1 MSPARKQKTIQRAL
15 REFRHSIALS
25 IFRYAQNTPCTF
37 ADIHA
42 ADDIVELYD
51 EYSLRVLISWLATK
65 NGCSAYSS
73 SIQSKSI
80 ANELDLCAPLR
91 MECAFPYTT
100 DLLDELAMKL
110 EEDHFRKLDATLIPN
125 LSVIGTLYELICG
138 ETISLESDRSNHCLE
153 DMHTSNKRK
162 ASGQFYTPPSV
173 VSYCLSMAFSKDSQE
188 FMKAIKVNAE
198 VPLHHAINGEAEPK
212 HVFKMLDPSCGTGNF
227 LIGALNFLKEA
238 NCGAEVMVNFAM
250 SSLYGIEIDPRA
262 ASLART
268 SALLAVGRELQ
279 EICNSFGLDTD
290 AATRFISVAYRKL
303 CDHIVESDAILES
316 INKEETLEEF
326 DLVITNPPYLSFGAR
341 NQPKLPASS
350 STFLRQL
357 FPKSAQYK
365 ISFYSVFQDICIRY
379 AREGG
384 RVVLLVPDSFLTGQY
399 FEKLREHILAE
410 TTVISLTELPDN
422 TIPGAVVGKWCVAVY
437 ERNRIQARKQKQDD
451 GKSAST
457 TREGVFV
464 EVVSFDNLED
474 ERNARRYKTS
484 LAKLVSKDRSRFRL
498 LFHPL
503 DEQIVGRLEDLPP
516 LYTVLRGH
524 TGIRALKGR
533 DSIVADRKLSKS
545 WKQGLTSGKH
555 VVPYRVE
562 WGGDWL
568 NIDPS
573 LLFGGGFDPAIIE
586 NPKILIRQ
594 TADSITAA
602 VDTTGLY
609 HLNNVHS
616 FSPSTKTVSLFTLVA
631 ILNSNLF
638 RYLYRVKTREGGR
651 ALAQIDIETVECLP
665 IASMKSDIGHGLHS
679 LAERLISLS
688 KCQES
693 ARECG
698 CCDGNLISFTRRC
711 VDRLVYELYGISE
724 IEIQHIEEYVR
735 TEGSPHFSMMG
746 VDEALREAGFQ
757 AAASE
762 GKCRS

>member
-1 MSPARKQKTIQRAL
+1 MSLTRKQKTIQRAL

-25 IFRYAQNTPCTF
+25 IFRYAQNTLCTI

-42 ADDIVELYD
+42 TDDIVELYD

-80 ANELDLCAPLR
+80 ANEWELSAPLR

-100 DLLDELAMKL
+100 DLLDELATKL
-110 EEDHFRKLDATLIPN
+110 ETEYFPILDAA
-125 LSVIGTLYELICG
+125 LSPHLSLIGTLYELVCG
-138 ETISLESDRSNHCLE
+138 EPISVGIDKSNHCL
-153 DMHTSNKRK
+153 DDIRISNKRK
-162 ASGQFYTPPSV
+162 TSGQFYTPSSV
-173 VSYCLSMAFSKDSQE
+173 VSYCLSMVFSKDSQE
-188 FMKAIKVNAE
+188 FMKSIKVNAE
-198 VPLHHAINGEAEPK
+198 VSMHHVCHEKAQTK

-227 LIGALNFLKEA
+227 LIGALRCLKETG
-238 NCGAEVMVNFAM
+238 CTPGVLVNFAAF
-250 SSLYGIEIDPRA
+250 SLYGIELDPRA
-262 ASLART
+262 ASLARI
-268 SALLAVGRELQ
+268 SVLLAIGQELQ
-279 EICNSFGLDTD
+279 SVSNSASWQIGERTNL
-290 AATRFISVAYRKL
+290 ISGIYRNL

-316 INKEETLEEF
+316 ICNQRTLDDF

-350 STFLRQL
+350 STFLRRL
-357 FPKSAQYK
+357 FPNSAQYK

-399 FEKLREHILAE
+399 FEKLREHILLQ
-410 TTVISLTELPDN
+410 TKVLSLTELPDN

-437 ERNRIQARKQKQDD
+437 ERRRTIAKTHDTSVD
-451 GKSAST
+451 LY
-457 TREGVFV
+457 
-464 EVVSFDNLED
+464 SFDNIDD
-474 ERNARRYKTS
+474 EKYARSYKTS
-484 LAKLVSKDRSRFRL
+484 LAKLVSRDRSRFRL

-503 DEQIVGRLEDLPP
+503 DEQIVRRLEDLPP

-533 DSIVADRKLSKS
+533 DSIVSNKKVSET
-545 WKQGLTSGKH
+545 WKRGLASGKH

-573 LLFGGGFDPAIIE
+573 LLFGGGFDPIVID

-594 TADSITAA
+594 TADSIIAA
-602 VDTTGLY
+602 IDATGLY

-616 FSPSTKTVSLFTLVA
+616 FSQASTTISLHALVA
-631 ILNSNLF
+631 VLNSTLY

-651 ALAQIDIETVECLP
+651 ALAQIDIETVESLP
-665 IASMKSDIGHGLHS
+665 IAFIQADICQGLHT

-688 KCQES
+688 KCQET

-698 CCDGNLISFTRRC
+698 CCDKNLISFTRRC

-724 IEIQHIEEYVR
+724 FEVEHIEEYVR
-735 TEGSPHFSMMG
+735 AGASPRVEIPG

-757 AAASE
+757 AATGE